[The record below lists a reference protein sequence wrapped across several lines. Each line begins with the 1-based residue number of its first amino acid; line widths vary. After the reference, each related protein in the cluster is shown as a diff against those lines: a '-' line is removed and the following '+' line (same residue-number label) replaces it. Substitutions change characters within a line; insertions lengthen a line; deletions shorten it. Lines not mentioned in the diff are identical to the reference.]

1 MNSGIFSLLI
11 PAELLPLLLAGCGI
25 ALIVG
30 ARKLASALFMLVL
43 LSVVLPPLLLPLVP
57 PEL

>member
-11 PAELLPLLLAGCGI
+11 PAELLPLLLAGCGT

-30 ARKLASALFMLVL
+30 ASKFACA
-43 LSVVLPPLLLPLVP
+43 
-57 PEL
+57 